1 MVIYVRGFLSKS
13 PCGHQSLWYTLNP
26 KPHTIEVRNFQ
37 ANKLIEKVF
46 IAMVKEQK
54 PDVLIKKSCSRK
66 FCKINRKTSV
76 LRVPFLIKLQAE
88 ACNFVRKEALA
99 QFNLVV
105 KSKLSPRNG
114 SVALRQSNPIHKK
127 ES

>member
-1 MVIYVRGFLSKS
+1 
-13 PCGHQSLWYTLNP
+13 
-26 KPHTIEVRNFQ
+26 
-37 ANKLIEKVF
+37 
-46 IAMVKEQK
+46 MVKEQK

-66 FCKINRKTSV
+66 FRKINRKTSV